1 MIEELS
7 GDFLQWLRGFY
18 YVAKTGNLRRAAAI
32 MHRNPSTISYQIR
45 SLEQELGTVLFDRY
59 KKSLIITPEGEKLL
73 QWAITTFEALQS
85 MRSDVGVLDGKLHGQ
100 TTFAATL
107 PFASLAVGP
116 IADFRKA
123 NPLVDINII
132 RGLPADIIT
141 AVRDSQVDFG
151 LLGITRPMEENPMD
165 ILFKSRPV
173 LVVHKVNPWCIPAVP
188 SMEHLQKL
196 PYISF
201 LSGHASQ
208 KEDPYYDLTQGMRAS
223 SHTVIAVNNY
233 HLMMRFVLQGL
244 GVAIMDELC
253 LSSTIFG
260 EDWSPIRS
268 YPLDHIL
275 PNMLYGI
282 QVRKHKH
289 LSPQASAL
297 IAALR
302 EYFTNMQVLPNPS
315 SRKGAQEKAP
325 TKTKGSSAVKRP
337 TRKKDTDIST
347 KTV

>member
-18 YVAKTGNLRRAAAI
+18 YVSKTGSLRRAAEI

-45 SLEQELGTVLFDRY
+45 SLEEELGTVLFDRY
-59 KKSLIITPEGEKLL
+59 KKSLVITPEGEKLL

-85 MRSDVGVLDGKLHGQ
+85 MRSAVGVVGGKLQGQ

-107 PFASLAVGP
+107 PFASLAVEP
-116 IADFRKA
+116 IATFRKA
-123 NPLVDINII
+123 HPMVDINIL
-132 RGLPADIIT
+132 RALPADIIT

-151 LLGITRPMEENPMD
+151 LLGVIRPIEENPME
-165 ILFKSRPV
+165 ILFKSRPL
-173 LVVHKVNPWCIPAVP
+173 LVVHKDNPWAIPAVP
-188 SMEHLQKL
+188 SMEDLQKL

-201 LSGHASQ
+201 LSGQASQ
-208 KEDPYYDLTQGMRAS
+208 KEDPYYDLTQAIKAS

-233 HLMMRFVLQGL
+233 HLMMRFILQGL

-253 LSSTIFG
+253 LSATVHG

-268 YPLDHIL
+268 HHLDHIL

-282 QVRKHKH
+282 QVRRHKH

-302 EYFTNMQVLPNPS
+302 EHFTNMQNLSPVQP
-315 SRKGAQEKAP
+315 KGLNAEIFGK
-325 TKTKGSSAVKRP
+325 KKGSGAVKRP
-337 TRKKDTDIST
+337 IPE
-347 KTV
+347 